1 MSIKKERRTITKIRD
16 CTIRGK
22 LELTNELK
30 EHEVVKKLIERLD
43 ELNAKIDTLIQV
55 VAVSAKMEIILKEKT
70 KTQQIEILSDLGLSK
85 DAIALIVDTTPETVS
100 VRISEMK
107 KRKMGKKG

>member
-1 MSIKKERRTITKIRD
+1 M
-16 CTIRGK
+16 
-22 LELTNELK
+22 TNELK

-43 ELNAKIDTLIQV
+43 ELNAKIDTLIQI